1 MHARK
6 LYNIIIIHCILF
18 RKINNDSIIKLV
30 SLHCTTVSNPDLV
43 MATYLPVEKAEWL
56 KTKATKD
63 EVKRC
68 LLNELH
74 KPVVLEGWIDSW
86 QVAGGW
92 SPVEVCKAL
101 GNRRS
106 TFKVCARRGT
116 SAYQRRFD
124 DSEAVL
130 ETKCDYVEASFLD
143 FAEWLERTERK
154 NVKKEEK
161 EQQQQQENQTE
172 MPPAYAELKET
183 EDKATTD
190 SLSPPPKKKKLQ
202 AATVNISPPSPSI
215 LLCSSPLPS
224 SPSPLK
230 NPLLSLSPSQFWV
243 YADYKYM
250 SQLCPDCTELTGAID
265 WGVFGFHGRRGND
278 STLWVGS
285 RDAFT
290 PCHYDTYGCNLVAQ
304 MWGRKRWVLFSPAN
318 SLQLY
323 PTRIPFEE
331 SSVFSEVCIEQP
343 DLHRFPDFA
352 SVVGY
357 QVTVT

>member
-1 MHARK
+1 M
-6 LYNIIIIHCILF
+6 
-18 RKINNDSIIKLV
+18 
-30 SLHCTTVSNPDLV
+30 V

-56 KTKATKD
+56 KAKTAKA

-92 SPVEVCKAL
+92 SPVEVCRAL

-116 SAYQRRFD
+116 SAYRRRFD
-124 DSEAVL
+124 DSEAVF
-130 ETKCDYVEASFLD
+130 ETECDYVEATFLD
-143 FAEWLERTERK
+143 FSEWLVWAEGES
-154 NVKKEEK
+154 VKEEEEAK
-161 EQQQQQENQTE
+161 QQENQTE
-172 MPPAYAELKET
+172 MSPADAELRET
-183 EDKATTD
+183 EDKTTTD
-190 SLSPPPKKKKLQ
+190 SLSPPRKRKKLQ
-202 AATVNISPPSPSI
+202 AAAVNISPPSPSF
-215 LLCSSPLPS
+215 LLSSSPLPS
-224 SPSPLK
+224 SPSLSSSPSPPSPPK
-230 NPLLSLSPSQFWV
+230 NPLLSLPPSQFWV

-250 SQLCPDCTELTGAID
+250 SQLCPDCTELTSAID

-285 RDAFT
+285 RGAFT

-304 MWGRKRWVLFSPAN
+304 LWGRKRWVLFSPVH
-318 SLQLY
+318 SSRLY

-331 SSVFSEVCIEQP
+331 SSVFSEVCLGQP
-343 DLHRFPDFA
+343 DLHRFPAFA
-352 SVVGY
+352 SAVGY